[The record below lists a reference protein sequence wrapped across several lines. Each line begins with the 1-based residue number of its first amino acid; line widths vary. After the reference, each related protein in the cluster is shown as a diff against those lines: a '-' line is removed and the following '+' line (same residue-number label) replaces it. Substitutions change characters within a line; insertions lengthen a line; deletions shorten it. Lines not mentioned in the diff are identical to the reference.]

1 MNNLMIFEGQE
12 VECFEYEGKILFN
25 PRHVGK
31 CLELG
36 DSAVK
41 MAISRMNKN
50 QVVKLTN
57 SKVNISDFRKL
68 HNTGENFL
76 TESGVYKL
84 IFKSRKPSAEKFSD
98 WVTDEVLPTLREKGS
113 YSLKPQENQSCTP
126 TQKLYKGQPVAI
138 IQDISRITGFSKG
151 AIRHVIN
158 KNCSVFDYKVLKGTE
173 LLHFKSENYLQ
184 KRLHSLII
192 IFESGVKKL
201 AKIYEFKPDMLFT
214 ASNYKIIPKTFEG
227 EPVLFYEDIMALTG
241 LSCRQIDE
249 YVLAEARKA
258 PLDGIC
264 ILTVYGF
271 PKFKE
276 ENPHLKKYLE
286 KEKLVSFIKKKGA
299 INLLKGCGCSKRDV
313 KKVMDYYNQNVSIET
328 NTIYNLDYQKLFV
341 QLDTSNRNK
350 VLNTMIQ
357 LYDEQMENENK
368 VKSFS
373 KKQNKNM
380 LLSTQ

>member
-1 MNNLMIFEGQE
+1 MSYLVKVNKTDLEVKVFKGQR
-12 VECFEYEGKILFN
+12 VVTFKDI
-25 PRHVGK
+25 
-31 CLELG
+31 
-36 DSAVK
+36 DSVHQRPCGTA
-41 MAISRMNKN
+41 SRNFKTN
-50 QVVKLTN
+50 RKHFIEDEDYFVVKPN
-57 SKVNISDFRKL
+57 DFQKDEIRL
-68 HNTGENFL
+68 SGINNRGTTFVTETGYL
-76 TESGVYKL
+76 MLV
-84 IFKSRKPSAEKFSD
+84 KSF
-98 WVTDEVLPTLREKGS
+98 TDDLAWQVQRELVKN
-113 YSLKPQENQSCTP
+113 YFRAKEQPQENQSCTP

-173 LLHFKSENYLQ
+173 LLHFKSENHLQ

-249 YVLAEARKA
+249 YVLTEARKA

-264 ILTVYGF
+264 MLTVYGL
-271 PKFKE
+271 PKFKQ

-286 KEKLVSFIKKKGA
+286 KEKLVPFIKKKGA

>member
-1 MNNLMIFEGQE
+1 MIFEGQE

-31 CLELG
+31 CLELT
-36 DSAVK
+36 DITVRDH
-41 MAISRMNKN
+41 IRHMNEN
-50 QVVKLTN
+50 QVIKLKNSSVGLTN
-57 SKVNISDFRKL
+57 FRKL

-126 TQKLYKGQPVAI
+126 TIKLYKGVPVAI

-173 LLHFKSENYLQ
+173 LLHFKSENHLQ

-201 AKIYEFKPDMLFT
+201 AKIYRFQPTDLFDSPKLPTVPVREYPPQKLSFMDELKMKSFIMNDLGMSKSIKLNYYYDTFRKFGIDIQFLKNIGAEVRIQQSALELGETIVKDLTKEEALELIEDLKNNPEFT
-214 ASNYKIIPKTFEG
+214 ATSQLAQDYTIEFINKA
-227 EPVLFYEDIMALTG
+227 IML
-241 LSCRQIDE
+241 
-249 YVLAEARKA
+249 
-258 PLDGIC
+258 
-264 ILTVYGF
+264 
-271 PKFKE
+271 KE
-276 ENPHLKKYLE
+276 
-286 KEKLVSFIKKKGA
+286 V
-299 INLLKGCGCSKRDV
+299 V
-313 KKVMDYYNQNVSIET
+313 
-328 NTIYNLDYQKLFV
+328 
-341 QLDTSNRNK
+341 
-350 VLNTMIQ
+350 
-357 LYDEQMENENK
+357 
-368 VKSFS
+368 
-373 KKQNKNM
+373 
-380 LLSTQ
+380 

>member
-1 MNNLMIFEGQE
+1 MSNL
-12 VECFEYEGKILFN
+12 
-25 PRHVGK
+25 
-31 CLELG
+31 
-36 DSAVK
+36 
-41 MAISRMNKN
+41 
-50 QVVKLTN
+50 QVVERENQRVLTTKQIAEQYGTQSKVISNNFNRNKARYTQGKHFYCVEGEQLKEFKLTN
-57 SKVNISDFRKL
+57 PQIDESLNRVNKL
-68 HNTGENFL
+68 YLWT
-76 TESGVYKL
+76 
-84 IFKSRKPSAEKFSD
+84 
-98 WVTDEVLPTLREKGS
+98 EKGALLHAK
-113 YSLKPQENQSCTP
+113 SLNTDKAWGAYEYLIDFYFRAKEQPQGNQSCTP

-173 LLHFKSENYLQ
+173 LLHFKSENHLQ

-249 YVLAEARKA
+249 YVLTEARKA

-264 ILTVYGF
+264 MLTVYGL
-271 PKFKE
+271 PKFKQ

>member
-1 MNNLMIFEGQE
+1 MKRIEQVLSSMEVAAMVEKGHKELLRDIRRYIGQL
-12 VECFEYEGKILFN
+12 GQSKIAPSDFFQESTYKN
-25 PRHVGK
+25 
-31 CLELG
+31 
-36 DSAVK
+36 SQ
-41 MAISRMNKN
+41 NKTQPCYN
-50 QVVKLTN
+50 ITKKGCEFIAHKLTGVKGTAFTARYIN
-57 SKVNISDFRKL
+57 RFHEMEEII
-68 HNTGENFL
+68 EN
-76 TESGVYKL
+76 
-84 IFKSRKPSAEKFSD
+84 
-98 WVTDEVLPTLREKGS
+98 REQ
-113 YSLKPQENQSCTP
+113 PQENQSCTP

-173 LLHFKSENYLQ
+173 LLHFKSENHLQ

-249 YVLAEARKA
+249 YVLTEARKA

-264 ILTVYGF
+264 MLTVYGL
-271 PKFKE
+271 PKFKQ